1 MKLQN
6 IGLLAA
12 ISFMT
17 VACSAPTVV
26 PAARPAIRPIEVPVP
41 KIKPRPKPKKPS
53 PYAAK
58 VGRYSENVATR
69 VVELDDKKQTSIK
82 RNAESAKIIDE
93 ESDRLDP
100 YLSKSGSGDK
110 QAQNNDKGEGI
121 STAVMTLMLRAK
133 IDMLAGRS
141 DAAIEKLERGLR
153 IQPNNPDLWNKL
165 AEAHFHGEDY
175 TQAISMAKK
184 SIRLSPKN
192 NTSLIRNN
200 WRLVSKASK
209 KMGDMDAMKAAMRAE
224 NSL

>member
-6 IGLLAA
+6 IALLVV
-12 ISFMT
+12 ISLMT
-17 VACSAPTVV
+17 IACSAPTVA
-26 PAARPAIRPIEVPVP
+26 PAAKPVIRPIEVPVP
-41 KIKPRPKPKKPS
+41 KIKPKPKKPS

-58 VGRYSENVATR
+58 VERYSKNVATR
-69 VVELDDKKQTSIK
+69 VVELDNKKQTSIK
-82 RNAESAKIIDE
+82 RNEESTKTIDE

-100 YLSKSGSGDK
+100 YLSKSGTGDK
-110 QAQNNDKGEGI
+110 QAQSNGKQEGI

-141 DAAIEKLERGLR
+141 DAAIDKLERGLR

-184 SIRLSPKN
+184 SIRLSPKSS
-192 NTSLIRNN
+192 TSLIRNN

-209 KMGDMDAMKAAMRAE
+209 KMGDMVGMKAAMRAE